1 MRKLSLILLLA
12 IFGMLSAVG
21 MADQAKVKRILFV
34 MTSHGQKGDTGK
46 PTGYYLAEVAHPYH
60 VLNERGY
67 SIDFVS
73 PKGGEPPVDGMDL
86 KDPVNKAFWED
97 PAIQKRLKSTL
108 KPDEVKASDYA
119 AIFYAGGHGTMW
131 DFPDQQK
138 LAELASDIY
147 EAGGLVAAVCHGPAA
162 LVNIKLK
169 DGSYLVKDHDL
180 TGFTNEEEEAVGLTK
195 VVPFLLEDRLRERGG
210 RFHGVAKFEANT
222 VVSGRLITGQN
233 PASATGVG
241 TAIADTLENI

>member
-1 MRKLSLILLLA
+1 MRKLTLILIVAL
-12 IFGMLSAVG
+12 FGMLSAVG
-21 MADQAKVKRILFV
+21 IADQPKVKRILFV
-34 MTSHGQKGDTGK
+34 LTSHGQKGDTGK

-67 SIDFVS
+67 AIDFVS

-108 KPDEVKASDYA
+108 KPEQVKASDYA

-131 DFPDQQK
+131 DFPDQTKLVK
-138 LAELASDIY
+138 LATDIY
-147 EAGGLVAAVCHGPAA
+147 EGGGVVAAVCHGPSA
-162 LVNIKLK
+162 LVNVKLN
-169 DGSYLVKDHDL
+169 DGSYLVDDHDL

-210 RFHGVAKFEANT
+210 RFHGVAKFGANT
-222 VVSGRLITGQN
+222 VVSGRLVTGQN
-233 PASATGVG
+233 PASAAGVG
-241 TAIADTLENI
+241 TAIADLLEDI